1 MRKGIPNQAYA
12 NTSKVEEVR
21 MREKEEEIRGKH
33 SRPIQLN
40 RTTQTN
46 LNGKREKNEKRKK
59 KKRSPD
65 PHFSTQNFDKV
76 YIPFCK
82 NHIMKSHHY
91 YPLYTYMNSRDKK

>member
-46 LNGKREKNEKRKK
+46 LNGNR
-59 KKRSPD
+59 
-65 PHFSTQNFDKV
+65 
-76 YIPFCK
+76 
-82 NHIMKSHHY
+82 
-91 YPLYTYMNSRDKK
+91 

>member
-59 KKRSPD
+59 NKAQTHTFQPKTLTKFIYLFVKITS
-65 PHFSTQNFDKV
+65 
-76 YIPFCK
+76 
-82 NHIMKSHHY
+82 
-91 YPLYTYMNSRDKK
+91 

>member
-59 KKRSPD
+59 KK
-65 PHFSTQNFDKV
+65 
-76 YIPFCK
+76 
-82 NHIMKSHHY
+82 
-91 YPLYTYMNSRDKK
+91 KKPRPTLFNPKL